1 MSGQN
6 EEQDHKPRQVLPSV
20 TVDRSKASIYSIL
33 KQCVGE
39 LYRFTLP
46 IIWNEPL
53 SLTQRMVEN
62 ARYADTLL
70 DKASKQTNPV
80 DRMKYV
86 AAFLVSSTSVHINR
100 LSKPFNPLL
109 GETFEFT
116 SKEHGYQMASHSFNL
131 LNLD

>member
-1 MSGQN
+1 MSDLN
-6 EEQDHKPRQVLPSV
+6 ENEDHKPRQALPSA
-20 TVDRSKASIYSIL
+20 TVDRSKVSIYSIL
-33 KQCVGE
+33 KQCVDRE

-53 SLTQRMVEN
+53 SLTQRMAEN

-86 AAFLVSSTSVHINR
+86 AAFLVSSTSVHISR
-100 LSKPFNPLL
+100 ISKPFNPLL
-109 GETFEFT
+109 GETFELT
-116 SKEHGYQMASHSFNL
+116 SKEKGYRTASHW
-131 LNLD
+131 